1 MIVMDIMGAYLSAYM
16 DEKTFMVFRGMITE
30 RRVAQGPNL
39 YKK

>member
-1 MIVMDIMGAYLSAYM
+1 MTVMDIMGAYLSAYM
-16 DEKTFMVFRGMITE
+16 EDTVFMVFRGMITE